1 LNSPETEVNKF
12 FTSDDWVD
20 DEEDMAA
27 VIAKILQQE
36 EIEKAPI
43 ATSSV
48 RNLTNKYPFPTN

>member
-48 RNLTNKYPFPTN
+48 RN